1 MSWRSLLLILLIAC
15 SVGMQFVFEAN
26 VTRTLLRLANHLRT
40 ESSMNISKKMI
51 KITAP
56 GKGVLQTK
64 RLGRVYLISVGRFGN
79 KLFQYAML
87 LAVRNLT
94 GRPVYY
100 ISSMDLRTT
109 FPTMSIPILNATSS
123 RRAKLRLLKG
133 KLEWITGTYL
143 PHFIPS
149 LPVSDVV
156 ICCFFQAFKYFY
168 FIRDQVKLEFTFWKE
183 IADHVDGVLH
193 KARTAHF
200 GASTVHNVR
209 FIGIHVRRG
218 DLATPHMYGKGYR
231 VPDVSY
237 FIKSKAYFQKIHS
250 EPILFVVASDDKDWV
265 QQHLNGSDTYIS
277 HEESAIMDLA
287 LLAACN
293 DTNRLFSRTSKK
305 TSKLRANGLCAEN
318 SPGTVTWKMFP
329 FDDVIMSI
337 VYPNRHSF
345 GFVLCFVATLSG
357 FLRSIYLFSPRGCPI
372 SSGRVSAGEVILKDM
387 IKICL

>member
-1 MSWRSLLLILLIAC
+1 MSWRSFLLILLIAC
-15 SVGMQFVFEAN
+15 SVGMRFVFEAN
-26 VTRTLLRLANHLRT
+26 ITRTLIRLANHLRT
-40 ESSMNISKKMI
+40 ESSLNISKKMI
-51 KITAP
+51 KVTAP

-168 FIRDQVKLEFTFWKE
+168 FIRDKVKQEFTFRKE
-183 IADHVDGVLH
+183 ITDHADGVLY
-193 KARTAHF
+193 KARTSHF
-200 GASTVHNVR
+200 GVSTVHSVR

-218 DLATPHMYGKGYR
+218 DLATTHMYGKGYR

-237 FIKSKAYFQKIHS
+237 FIKAKAYFQKIYS

-265 QQHLNGSDTYIS
+265 QQHLNGPDTYIS
-277 HEESAIMDLA
+277 HEESSVIDLA

-293 DTNRLFSRTSKK
+293 DTIMSVGTFSWWAGFLAGGKTIYFKDFRTESSRAGRMIRVADRFFTPDWIPMGNWLAEL
-305 TSKLRANGLCAEN
+305 TSQGVIPWGTG
-318 SPGTVTWKMFP
+318 SYITVT
-329 FDDVIMSI
+329 S
-337 VYPNRHSF
+337 
-345 GFVLCFVATLSG
+345 
-357 FLRSIYLFSPRGCPI
+357 
-372 SSGRVSAGEVILKDM
+372 
-387 IKICL
+387 